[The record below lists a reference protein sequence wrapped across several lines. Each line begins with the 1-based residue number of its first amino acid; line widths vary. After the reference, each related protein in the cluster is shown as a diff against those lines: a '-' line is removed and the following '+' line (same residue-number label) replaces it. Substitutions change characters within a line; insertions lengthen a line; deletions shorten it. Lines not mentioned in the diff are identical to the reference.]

1 MGAIAGPSC
10 AYANAGAQGCQRA
23 VPRRD
28 AGSLHSNRSIAP
40 GGEHNNRFSLVL
52 HYFGVILRQPQVRI
66 PVGAV
71 REHMGL
77 QISSHKVGD
86 VTLVE
91 LRGRATLG
99 PGNDALSAEL
109 RKLAEANATKV
120 LVNLEGVTQMDS
132 SGISTVVRSF
142 VTFERRGGKLKL
154 LKPSGHVRE
163 VLELTR
169 LSHSIPTFDDESA
182 ALASFR

>member
-1 MGAIAGPSC
+1 
-10 AYANAGAQGCQRA
+10 
-23 VPRRD
+23 
-28 AGSLHSNRSIAP
+28 
-40 GGEHNNRFSLVL
+40 
-52 HYFGVILRQPQVRI
+52 
-66 PVGAV
+66 
-71 REHMGL
+71 MGL